1 MGRTFRRGKSPPTVN
16 QVDAPSPR
24 DDTAA
29 IMNKSTG
36 ATSLEGAI
44 AGMQALKSEHAP
56 ILAQLAR
63 DAGMSPETRALLV
76 AHLLEEE
83 DEKLAS
89 IAAAAKGRPVS
100 PDASPGAS
108 SSARLTIGSLRMS
121 SSDMQAPPRTAT
133 AQARRSVGALRS
145 R

>member
-1 MGRTFRRGKSPPTVN
+1 MGRTFRRGNSAPAAK
-16 QVDAPSPR
+16 QVDAPEPR

-29 IMNKSTG
+29 IMKKPIG

-63 DAGMSPETRALLV
+63 DAGMSPDTRALLV

-83 DEKLAS
+83 DEKLAT
-89 IAAAAKGRPVS
+89 IAAAAKDRPTS
-100 PDASPGAS
+100 AGAS
-108 SSARLTIGSLRMS
+108 SSARFTIGSLRMTS
-121 SSDMQAPPRTAT
+121 LDMQPVAGNAT
-133 AQARRSVGALRS
+133 TPAKRSVGSLRG

>member
-1 MGRTFRRGKSPPTVN
+1 MKKS
-16 QVDAPSPR
+16 
-24 DDTAA
+24 
-29 IMNKSTG
+29 IG

-83 DEKLAS
+83 DEKLAT
-89 IAAAAKGRPVS
+89 IAAAAKDRPTS
-100 PDASPGAS
+100 PVASAGAS
-108 SSARLTIGSLRMS
+108 SSARFTIGSLRMTS
-121 SSDMQAPPRTAT
+121 LDTQPVAGNAT
-133 AQARRSVGALRS
+133 TPAKRSVGSLRG